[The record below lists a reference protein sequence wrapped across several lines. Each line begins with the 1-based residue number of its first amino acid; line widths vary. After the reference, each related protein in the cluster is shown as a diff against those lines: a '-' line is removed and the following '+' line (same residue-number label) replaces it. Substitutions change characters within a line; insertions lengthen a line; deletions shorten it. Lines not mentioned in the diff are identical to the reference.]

1 MSEQVAGSVR
11 PKKARQKRY
20 KAWYG
25 PAFLS
30 GGAYQDGSLLAN
42 RLGLQLARIAT
53 QNTTWRLRKRP
64 VDTDLAPFVEIYER
78 DGVVAIENFLEPEVF
93 AAVQAECRK
102 AHEEGGFKSEVADD
116 NSVIEERLGLK
127 KHGERVPT
135 TVKTLTEHEWLL
147 RLAAAILRRPSVD
160 RLELSV
166 DVMTKSG
173 DAPAP
178 ERIVGTNYLHADV
191 HYPSGKAWLY
201 LNDIDEEN
209 GALIYA
215 KGSHRMTLP
224 RLGHEYDASV
234 RTALAKRAGTLYTE
248 VPGNAA
254 RMPTEKQ
261 LQRMGIRESSITGK
275 ANTLVFVNVMG
286 FHRRGEFLESRRREQ
301 IQIRFH
307 DRPQR

>member
-1 MSEQVAGSVR
+1 MAAVSDRAQKSR
-11 PKKARQKRY
+11 KKESY

-64 VDTDLAPFVEIYER
+64 VDPDLAPLVETYER
-78 DGVVAIENFLEPEVF
+78 DGVVAIESFLEPEVF
-93 AAVQAECRK
+93 AGVQAECRR

-116 NSVIEERLGLK
+116 NSVIEERLALK
-127 KHGERVPT
+127 KHGERLPT

-147 RLAAAILRRPSVD
+147 RLAGAILRRPPVD

-173 DAPAP
+173 DAPPP

-209 GALIYA
+209 GALVYA
-215 KGSHRMTLP
+215 KGSQRMTLP
-224 RLGHEYDASV
+224 RLMHEYDASV
-234 RTALAKRAGTLYTE
+234 RTAVAKHEGTLYTE
-248 VPGNAA
+248 VPGNVA
-254 RMPTEKQ
+254 RMPTERQ
-261 LQRMGIRESSITGK
+261 LRRMAIRESSITGK

-286 FHRRGEFLESRRREQ
+286 FHRRGEFAEGRRREQ
-301 IQIRFH
+301 IQIRFR
-307 DRPQR
+307 DRPKK

>member
-1 MSEQVAGSVR
+1 MAAVPEHA
-11 PKKARQKRY
+11 QKSRKQERY

-30 GGAYQDGSLLAN
+30 GGSYQEGSLLAN
-42 RLGLQLARIAT
+42 RFGLQLARIAT

-64 VDTDLAPFVEIYER
+64 VDADIAPYVETYEH

-93 AAVQAECRK
+93 AAVVAECRK

-116 NSVIEERLGLK
+116 NSVIEERLALRK
-127 KHGERVPT
+127 QAERAPT
-135 TVKTLTEHEWLL
+135 TVKIISEHELFL

-160 RLELSV
+160 RLELSI

-215 KGSHRMTLP
+215 KGSQRMTP
-224 RLGHEYDASV
+224 ARLAHEYDASV
-234 RTALAKRAGTLYTE
+234 RTAQHKRAGTLYTE
-248 VPGNAA
+248 VPGNFA
-254 RMPTEKQ
+254 RMPTERQ
-261 LQRMGIRESSITGK
+261 LRRMGIEESSIVGK

-286 FHRRGEFLESRRREQ
+286 FHRRGEFLEGRRREQ
-301 IQIRFH
+301 IQIRFN
-307 DRPQR
+307 DRPKK

>member
-1 MSEQVAGSVR
+1 MAAVSDHT
-11 PKKARQKRY
+11 PKSRTKERY
-20 KAWYG
+20 QAWYG

-53 QNTTWRLRKRP
+53 QNTTWRLRKRT
-64 VDTDLAPFVEIYER
+64 VDSDLAPFVETYER
-78 DGVVAIENFLEPEVF
+78 DGVVVIEDFLEPEVL
-93 AAVQAECRK
+93 AAVQAECR
-102 AHEEGGFKSEVADD
+102 AAYDQGGFKSEVADD

-127 KHGERVPT
+127 KEGERLPT
-135 TVKTLTEHEWLL
+135 TVKTLTKHEWLL

-160 RLELSV
+160 RLDLSV
-166 DVMTKSG
+166 DFMTKSG

-178 ERIVGTNYLHADV
+178 DRIVGTNYLHADV

-215 KGSHRMTLP
+215 KGSQRMTLP
-224 RLGHEYDASV
+224 RLAHEYDASV
-234 RTALAKRAGTLYTE
+234 RTALAKQAGTLYSE
-248 VPGNAA
+248 VPGNVA

-261 LQRMGIRESSITGK
+261 VRRMGIRESSITGK

-286 FHRRGEFLESRRREQ
+286 FHRRGEFLEGRRREQ
-301 IQIRFH
+301 VQIRFR
-307 DRPQR
+307 DRPKR

>member
-1 MSEQVAGSVR
+1 MAAVSDHT
-11 PKKARQKRY
+11 PKSRTKERY
-20 KAWYG
+20 QAWYG

-53 QNTTWRLRKRP
+53 QNTTWRLRKRT
-64 VDTDLAPFVEIYER
+64 VDSDLAPFVETYER
-78 DGVVAIENFLEPEVF
+78 DGVVVIEDFLEPEVL
-93 AAVQAECRK
+93 AAVQAECR
-102 AHEEGGFKSEVADD
+102 AAYDHGGFKSEVADD

-127 KHGERVPT
+127 KEGERLPT
-135 TVKTLTEHEWLL
+135 TVKTLTKHEWLL

-160 RLELSV
+160 RLDLSV
-166 DVMTKSG
+166 DFMTKSG

-178 ERIVGTNYLHADV
+178 DRIVGTNYLHADV

-215 KGSHRMTLP
+215 KGSQRMTLP
-224 RLGHEYDASV
+224 RLAHEYDASV
-234 RTALAKRAGTLYTE
+234 RTALAKQAGTLYSE
-248 VPGNAA
+248 VPGNVA

-261 LQRMGIRESSITGK
+261 VRRMGIRESSITGK

-286 FHRRGEFLESRRREQ
+286 FHRRGEFLEGRRREQ
-301 IQIRFH
+301 VQIRFR
-307 DRPQR
+307 DRPKR